1 MSFDLPLFPLNT
13 VLFPGMPLPLHI
25 FEPRYR
31 VMMNRCL
38 ASTRIFGVALALSGE
53 NGAVIP
59 ADVGCTAFVLQDS
72 HFNDGRINIQTEGR
86 RRFRILSLREEDDYL
101 IATAQWLDDAEEEAA
116 EPFARRVRA
125 ALRRYLA
132 QISPDAFEVAGELD
146 LPRDAAALSYWVAT
160 LITLP
165 DTQKQELLEEESLA
179 RRLERELFLLARA
192 HVVHQA
198 FSRRTDFESSNGSA
212 ADATDQSYLWMN

>member
-1 MSFDLPLFPLNT
+1 MSFELPLFPLNT

-38 ASTRIFGVALALSGE
+38 ASTRIFGVTLARSGE
-53 NGAVIP
+53 NGAMIP

-101 IATAQWLDDAEEEAA
+101 IATAEWLDDVEEAAA
-116 EPFARRVRA
+116 EPFARKVRA
-125 ALRRYLA
+125 ALRCYLA
-132 QISPDAFEVAGELD
+132 QISPDAFDVASELD
-146 LPRDAAALSYWVAT
+146 LPRDSSALSYWVAT

-179 RRLERELFLLARA
+179 RRLERELHLLARA

-198 FSRRTDFESSNGSA
+198 FARRTDFEA
-212 ADATDQSYLWMN
+212 ANTPADDEPDQSYLWLN